1 MESNNIIRKKKRK
14 RISYLIVLYGKNS
27 NYFEIIYPAIKIG
40 PKSCFKKKKKE
51 NKKNGLKAVYK
62 SSQTLL
68 VEIFLI
74 FKLI

>member
-40 PKSCFKKKKKE
+40 PKSCFKKKEKRKQE
-51 NKKNGLKAVYK
+51 KWFK
-62 SSQTLL
+62 SSIQ
-68 VEIFLI
+68 
-74 FKLI
+74 KLTNFVSRNFSNI